1 MLPKKSLQICWQ
13 TGVLIIAVFVGA
25 CIAREVSV
33 TPSSNSVPTSTQTS
47 KTNTPVLTQTLKAT
61 PTVTI
66 TATIDMITALAS
78 EFDIPAACLFSDT
91 YLVSRDQN
99 WIGTDCNVFKE
110 LIINRKGAKNKTVI
124 PYQDILDKD
133 SNVFT
138 VTPLS
143 WSSDNRYFYFT
154 TSTVCCSA
162 YNRYEGNG
170 ALYQYDAEKNNWG
183 VLINAE
189 YEGSE
194 QPYYFF
200 SEDGERYVYVNQFYE
215 FNMEIGMVEIL
226 TKKTKRVTLKGFVI
240 DSPEYA
246 WSSNMDKFAIVLW
259 ELQFRD
265 GMPGN
270 VLLKIDFKKMDME
283 LVEEF
288 NRADL
293 LGEE

>member
-1 MLPKKSLQICWQ
+1 MPPKKSLQICWQ
-13 TGVLIIAVFVGA
+13 TSVLIIAVFVGA
-25 CIAREVSV
+25 CTARQGSS
-33 TPSSNSVPTSTQTS
+33 TPSSNNLPTSTQTS
-47 KTNTPVLTQTLKAT
+47 KTNTPVPTQTLRPV
-61 PTVTI
+61 PTVTV
-66 TATIDMITALAS
+66 TATIDTIAALAS
-78 EFDIPAACLFSDT
+78 EFDIPVACLFSDT

-99 WIGTDCNVFKE
+99 WIGTDCNAFRE
-110 LIINRKGAKNKTVI
+110 LIIVQKGSKKIVI
-124 PYQDILDKD
+124 PYQDILDKS
-133 SNVFT
+133 SNAFT
-138 VTPLS
+138 ILPLS

-154 TSTVCCSA
+154 TSTVCCSVD
-162 YNRYEGNG
+162 NRYEGNG

-200 SEDGERYVYVNQFYE
+200 SEDGEHYVYVNQFYE

-226 TKKTKRVTLKGFVI
+226 AKKSKRVTLQGFVI
-240 DSPEYA
+240 DGPEYA

-265 GMPGN
+265 DRPGN

-293 LGEE
+293 PGEE